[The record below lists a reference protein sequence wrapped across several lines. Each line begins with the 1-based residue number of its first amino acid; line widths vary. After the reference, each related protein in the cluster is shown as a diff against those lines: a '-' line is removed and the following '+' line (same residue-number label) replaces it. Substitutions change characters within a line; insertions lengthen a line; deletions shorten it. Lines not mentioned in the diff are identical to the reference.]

1 MKAIAGRALLEGAS
15 EPTEVT
21 ILYDTKIHKIH
32 KGLINNGDLDVDDFM
47 SVPPE
52 QVILPGLVDA
62 HVHLNE
68 PGRTEWEGFA
78 TGTKAAAAGG
88 VTTVIDMPLNAIPP
102 TTTVANFDTKLA
114 AARGQ
119 CWVDVGFWGGAIPG
133 NSEDLVPLI
142 EKGVRGFKCFL
153 IESGVDEFPCLE
165 VPDVKKALKAIEGH
179 PTIFMFHAEMANG
192 ESTDLPPNADPKSYM
207 SFLHS
212 RPDKL
217 ELTAINSII
226 EASKSS
232 PDVKLHIVHLA
243 TAEAVPII
251 KKAKEEG
258 VPLSVETCF
267 HYLHFAAESIPEKST
282 QHKCCPPIR
291 TEDNRSLLWKALED
305 GVVTSV
311 VSDHSPCTPNLKDLQ
326 TGDFFK
332 AWGGIASVGLGL
344 PILWTTARKD
354 GRNVTVADI
363 SKWCSYNTA
372 EQVGL
377 LKSKG
382 SIKEGKDADFCIF
395 DPEAK
400 VKITTD
406 KLHFKNKISP
416 YKDGTLVGEVRRT
429 IVRGQVVYD
438 TEEGMSLKPLGSLLL
453 EPRTE

>member
-1 MKAIAGRALLEGAS
+1 MKAIAGLALLEGAS

-21 ILYDTKIHKIH
+21 IEYDTKIRKIH
-32 KGLINNGDLDVDDFM
+32 KGLINNSDLNVDEFM
-47 SVPPE
+47 SVPSE

-68 PGRTEWEGFA
+68 PGRTEWEGFE

-102 TTTVANFDTKLA
+102 TTTVANFDAKLA
-114 AARGQ
+114 AAKDQ

-142 EKGVRGFKCFL
+142 KKGVRGFKCFL

-165 VPDVKKALKAIEGH
+165 IGDVKKALKAIEGY
-179 PTIFMFHAEMANG
+179 PTIFMFHAEMG
-192 ESTDLPPNADPKSYM
+192 ECADVKDDPKSYM

-212 RPDKL
+212 RPDQL
-217 ELTAINSII
+217 ELTAIESVI
-226 EASKSS
+226 ESSKAA

-243 TAEAVPII
+243 TAEAVPMI
-251 KKAKEEG
+251 KKAKEAG
-258 VPLSVETCF
+258 IPLSVETCF
-267 HYLHFAAESIPEKST
+267 HYLHFAAENIPEKST

-291 TEDNRSLLWKALED
+291 SDSNREQLWKALED

-311 VSDHSPCTPNLKDLQ
+311 VSDHSPCTPNLKDMQ

-344 PILWTTARKD
+344 PILWTTAKQD
-354 GRNVTVADI
+354 GRKITFAEVA
-363 SKWCSYNTA
+363 KWCSWNTA
-372 EQVGL
+372 QQVGL

-400 VKITTD
+400 VKITAE
-406 KLHFKNKISP
+406 KLHFKNKLSP

-429 IVRGQVVYD
+429 IVRGNVVYD
-438 TEEGMSLKPLGSLLL
+438 TEGGMSEKALGGLLL